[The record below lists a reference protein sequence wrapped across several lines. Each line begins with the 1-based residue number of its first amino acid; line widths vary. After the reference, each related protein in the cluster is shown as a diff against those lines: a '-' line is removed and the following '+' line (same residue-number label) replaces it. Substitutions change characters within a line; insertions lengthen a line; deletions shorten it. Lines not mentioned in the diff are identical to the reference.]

1 MRRSSGSIKNSADPP
16 VLVVDDEVYAL
27 KGYELQLIGEG
38 IENIICCQSGE
49 KALDILSSQRVS
61 LVLLDLRMPGI
72 SGEDLLTSVAARY
85 PEIPVV
91 VITGIDDVDTAVRCI
106 KAGAFDYIVKPVEQ
120 TRLLTI
126 VNKAYE
132 FYELRCENILLK
144 ESILGGNLQ
153 RPEAF
158 AAIITKNRKMQALF
172 KYIES
177 ISLTSKPVLITGET
191 GVGKELVARAIH
203 NLSGRQGNLVAVNLA
218 GLDDNLFADTLF
230 GHSRGAFTGADRAR
244 PGLIEKAAD
253 GTLFLDEIGDLSPAS
268 QVKLLRLVQ
277 EREYFTLGSDN
288 VKKSNARLI
297 VATNRDLAR
306 MRDKEKFRSD
316 LYYRL
321 LHHRIEMPPLRQR
334 QEDIPLLAD
343 YFIKQAASELGKA
356 VPAAPPELFNLLSV
370 YDFPGNIRELKS
382 LIYDAVS
389 CHNKGKLS
397 LESFKMVVGDHPAA
411 EIDRAE
417 TRSIHSL
424 YASLEN
430 LPSLKESEDLLIEE
444 ALKRV
449 DGNQSLTALMLGI
462 SRQTLHRRRRRKEK

>member
-1 MRRSSGSIKNSADPP
+1 MSGSIKNSAALP
-16 VLVVDDEVYAL
+16 VLVVDDEAYAL
-27 KGYELQLIGEG
+27 KGYELQLLGEG

-49 KALDILSSQRVS
+49 EAQDILASQRVS

-72 SGEDLLTSVAARY
+72 SGEDLLSRVVARY

-91 VITGIDDVDTAVRCI
+91 VITGIDDAATAVRCM

-120 TRLLTI
+120 TRLITI
-126 VNKAYE
+126 VGKALE
-132 FYELRCENILLK
+132 FNELRCENILLK

-153 RPEAF
+153 HPETF
-158 AAIITKNRKMQALF
+158 AGIITKNRKMQAIF

-230 GHSRGAFTGADRAR
+230 GHARGAFTGADRAR

-253 GTLFLDEIGDLSPAS
+253 GTLFLDEIGDLSPAA

-288 VKKSNARLI
+288 VKKSNTRLI

-306 MRDKEKFRSD
+306 LRDKEKFRSD
-316 LYYRL
+316 LYFRL
-321 LHHRIEMPPLRQR
+321 LHHRIEVPPLRQR
-334 QEDIPLLAD
+334 REDIPLLAN

-356 VPAAPPELFNLLSV
+356 EPAAPLELFNLLSV

-397 LESFKMVVGDHPAA
+397 LESFKRVIGDHPAA
-411 EIDRAE
+411 GIHRAE

-444 ALKRV
+444 ALKRA

-462 SRQTLHRRRRRKEK
+462 SRQTLHRRARRKQR

>member
-1 MRRSSGSIKNSADPP
+1 
-16 VLVVDDEVYAL
+16 L

-38 IENIICCQSGE
+38 IGNIICCQSGE
-49 KALDILSSQRVS
+49 EALDILSGQMVS

-72 SGEDLLTSVAARY
+72 SGEDLLTSVTARY

-91 VITGIDDVDTAVRCI
+91 VITGIDDVATAVRCI

-120 TRLLTI
+120 TRLITI
-126 VNKAYE
+126 VNKALE

-144 ESILGGNLQ
+144 ESILGRNLQ
-153 RPEAF
+153 HPEAF
-158 AAIITKNRKMQALF
+158 AGIITKNGKMQAIF

-191 GVGKELVARAIH
+191 GVGKELIARAIH

-230 GHSRGAFTGADRAR
+230 GHTRGAFTGADRAR

-253 GTLFLDEIGDLSPAS
+253 GTLFLDEIGDLSPAP

-306 MRDKEKFRSD
+306 LRDKEKFRSD

-321 LHHRIEMPPLRQR
+321 LHHRIEVPALRKR
-334 QEDIPLLAD
+334 QEDIPLLAN

-356 VPAAPPELFNLLSV
+356 EPAAPPELFNLLSV

-389 CHNKGKLS
+389 CHSKGKLS
-397 LESFKMVVGDHPAA
+397 LESFQMVVGDHPAA
-411 EIDRAE
+411 GIHKSA

-430 LPSLKESEDLLIEE
+430 LPSLEESEDLLIEE

-449 DGNQSLTALMLGI
+449 NGNQSLTALMLGI
-462 SRQTLHRRRRRKEK
+462 SRQTLHRRARRKQR

>member
-1 MRRSSGSIKNSADPP
+1 MSGSIKNSAALP
-16 VLVVDDEVYAL
+16 VLVVDDEAYAL
-27 KGYELQLIGEG
+27 KGYELQLMGEG

-49 KALDILSSQRVS
+49 EALDIISTQRVS

-72 SGEDLLTSVAARY
+72 SGEDLLTRVVARY

-91 VITGIDDVDTAVRCI
+91 VITGIDDAATAVRCM
-106 KAGAFDYIVKPVEQ
+106 KAGAFDYIVKPIEQ
-120 TRLLTI
+120 TRLITI
-126 VNKAYE
+126 VSKALE

-144 ESILGGNLQ
+144 EGILGRNLQ
-153 RPEAF
+153 HPEAF
-158 AAIITKNRKMQALF
+158 DGIITKNGKMQAIF

-230 GHSRGAFTGADRAR
+230 GHTRGAFTGADRAR

-277 EREYFTLGSDN
+277 EWEYFTLGSDN

-306 MRDKEKFRSD
+306 LRDKEKFRND

-321 LHHRIEMPPLRQR
+321 LHHRIEVPPLRQR
-334 QEDIPLLAD
+334 QEDIPLLAN
-343 YFIKQAASELGKA
+343 YFIKQAASELSKA
-356 VPAAPPELFNLLSV
+356 EPAAPPELFNLLSV

-389 CHNKGKLS
+389 CHHKGKLS

-411 EIDRAE
+411 GIHKPA

-449 DGNQSLTALMLGI
+449 DGNQSLTALMLGV
-462 SRQTLHRRRRRKEK
+462 SRQTLHRRARRKQR

>member
-1 MRRSSGSIKNSADPP
+1 MSRSSGSIKNSADLP

-38 IENIICCQSGE
+38 IENIICCQSGKE
-49 KALDILSSQRVS
+49 ALNILSGQRVS

-120 TRLLTI
+120 TRLITI
-126 VNKAYE
+126 VNKALE
-132 FYELRCENILLK
+132 FHELRCENILLK
-144 ESILGGNLQ
+144 ENLLGGNLQ
-153 RPEAF
+153 HPEAF
-158 AAIITKNRKMQALF
+158 AAIITNNDKMQAIF

-203 NLSGRQGNLVAVNLA
+203 SLSGRLGNLVAVNLA

-253 GTLFLDEIGDLSPAS
+253 GTLFLDEIGDLSAAS

-306 MRDKEKFRSD
+306 LRDKEKFRSD

-321 LHHRIEMPPLRQR
+321 LHHRIEVPPLRQR
-334 QEDIPLLAD
+334 REDIPLLAN
-343 YFIKQAASELGKA
+343 YFIKKAASELGKTE
-356 VPAAPPELFNLLSV
+356 PAAPPELFNLLSV

-382 LIYDAVS
+382 LIHDAVS

-411 EIDRAE
+411 GIKRPA

-424 YASLEN
+424 YTSLEN

-462 SRQTLHRRRRRKEK
+462 SRQTLHRRARRKQR

>member
-1 MRRSSGSIKNSADPP
+1 MSGSIKNSAALP
-16 VLVVDDEVYAL
+16 VLVVDDEAYAL
-27 KGYELQLIGEG
+27 KGYELQLLGEG

-49 KALDILSSQRVS
+49 EAQDILASQRVS

-72 SGEDLLTSVAARY
+72 SGEDLLSRVVARY

-91 VITGIDDVDTAVRCI
+91 VITGIDDAATAVRCM

-120 TRLLTI
+120 TRLITI
-126 VNKAYE
+126 VGKALE
-132 FYELRCENILLK
+132 FNELRCENILLK

-153 RPEAF
+153 HPETF
-158 AAIITKNRKMQALF
+158 AAIITKNGKMQAIF

-230 GHSRGAFTGADRAR
+230 GHTRGAFTGADRAR

-288 VKKSNARLI
+288 VKKSNTRLI
-297 VATNRDLAR
+297 VATNRDFAR
-306 MRDKEKFRSD
+306 LRDKEKFRSD

-321 LHHRIEMPPLRQR
+321 LHHRIEVPPLRQR
-334 QEDIPLLAD
+334 REDIPLLAN

-356 VPAAPPELFNLLSV
+356 EPAAPLELFNLLSV

-382 LIYDAVS
+382 LIYDVVS
-389 CHNKGKLS
+389 CHHKGKLS
-397 LESFKMVVGDHPAA
+397 LESFKRVIGNHHAA
-411 EIDRAE
+411 GIHKPK
-417 TRSIHSL
+417 TRGIHSL

-444 ALKRV
+444 ALKRAN
-449 DGNQSLTALMLGI
+449 GNQSLTALMLGI
-462 SRQTLHRRRRRKEK
+462 SRQTLHRRARRKQR

>member
-1 MRRSSGSIKNSADPP
+1 MSGMRGSSGSIQNSADLP

-38 IENIICCQSGE
+38 IENIICCQSGAE
-49 KALDILSSQRVS
+49 ALDILSGQRVS
-61 LVLLDLRMPGI
+61 LVLLDLRMAGI
-72 SGEDLLTSVAARY
+72 SGEDLLTRVVARY

-91 VITGIDDVDTAVRCI
+91 VVTGIDDAATAVRCM
-106 KAGAFDYIVKPVEQ
+106 KAGAFDYIVKPIEQ
-120 TRLLTI
+120 TRLITI
-126 VNKAYE
+126 VTKALE
-132 FYELRCENILLK
+132 FFELRCENILLK
-144 ESILGGNLQ
+144 ESILGRNLQ
-153 RPEAF
+153 HP
-158 AAIITKNRKMQALF
+158 
-172 KYIES
+172 
-177 ISLTSKPVLITGET
+177 
-191 GVGKELVARAIH
+191 
-203 NLSGRQGNLVAVNLA
+203 QGNLVAVNLA

-230 GHSRGAFTGADRAR
+230 GHTRGAFTGADRAR

-306 MRDKEKFRSD
+306 LRDKEKFRND

-321 LHHRIEMPPLRQR
+321 LHHRIEVPPLRQR
-334 QEDIPLLAD
+334 QEDIPLLAN
-343 YFIKQAASELGKA
+343 YFIKQAASELSKA
-356 VPAAPPELFNLLSV
+356 EPAAPPELFNLLSV

-389 CHNKGKLS
+389 CHHKGKLS

-411 EIDRAE
+411 GIQRPG
-417 TRSIHSL
+417 TLSIHSL

-444 ALKRV
+444 ALKRGN
-449 DGNQSLTALMLGI
+449 GNQSLTALMLGI
-462 SRQTLHRRRRRKEK
+462 SRQTLHRRARREQR